1 MVLNQADRCQ
11 RLHLYLSV
19 HEAFRRNNEG
29 KQSDSQS
36 TKPYNDMW
44 KKSKTTKA
52 RVYEVMSLWYMGYL
66 CMNIVGFHIELFHW
80 Y

>member
-36 TKPYNDMW
+36 TKPYNDM
-44 KKSKTTKA
+44 
-52 RVYEVMSLWYMGYL
+52 
-66 CMNIVGFHIELFHW
+66 
-80 Y
+80 